1 MAPVTDEKHTTLTT
15 MSTGGSDRKAD
26 VAHDE
31 HALAHEEVK
40 KLTLWQSLRRWPKV
54 SAYCLALTS
63 AILLWG
69 YDLAV
74 SDAASHQFGNSG

>member
-1 MAPVTDEKHTTLTT
+1 MTRIADEKHTTLTT
-15 MSTGGSDRKAD
+15 MATADSDAKVD
-26 VAHDE
+26 IAHDE

-74 SDAASHQFGNSG
+74 GDAASHQV